1 MLGLESWDMNW
12 EGLIAAVGS
21 IGVILWFFWTLESE
35 HRKMKKERAGKELA
49 MLMSQIVPIPKMD
62 NEEE

>member
-12 EGLIAAVGS
+12 EGLIAAVAS
-21 IGVILWFFWTLESE
+21 ICVIIWFWTLESD
-35 HRKMKKERAGKELA
+35 HRKMKKERAVKELDR
-49 MLMSQIVPIPKMD
+49 LMSQIVPIPKMD